1 MPRENSKGKRLKRIE
16 KLPIPSFDDEVYV
29 LDNPF
34 EKFSIL
40 FGKNVDFA
48 SFTFEVPSF
57 HIEEVFI
64 GMGWTSI
71 ATLEE
76 HAYPNLIKCFT
87 KIWFPILVWI
97 AFHVYSRANKLK
109 LPKLFYKL
117 YLELAKC
124 ENQIFCHIAHPTLE
138 GYNPSMYRVID
149 KNFEHSTRLCT
160 NQLFLPHKILHDI
173 IAYVILPK
181 KSYHDKVTHSDLFN
195 LDSFCQM

>member
-1 MPRENSKGKRLKRIE
+1 MDDFRTSGRVFEKWEGLEFKKIDLWHVGIFIFKTSFLQHLNSFLLFDSLNPFLISLNLPSIFKLFTWFQKPRLTLEVEVWTVLLHTLQTIFQPMPRENSKGKRLKRIE

-76 HAYPNLIKCFT
+76 HAYPNLIK
-87 KIWFPILVWI
+87 
-97 AFHVYSRANKLK
+97 S
-109 LPKLFYKL
+109 
-117 YLELAKC
+117 
-124 ENQIFCHIAHPTLE
+124 
-138 GYNPSMYRVID
+138 
-149 KNFEHSTRLCT
+149 
-160 NQLFLPHKILHDI
+160 
-173 IAYVILPK
+173 
-181 KSYHDKVTHSDLFN
+181 
-195 LDSFCQM
+195 